1 MNFFKETPETP
12 SLPRKKRV
20 TFQGSVSVI
29 LIPCVAEYIQAKL
42 SLSIW
47 YSEAEL
53 DQLKSSLLSD
63 ISRFI
68 KEQADKGFVISPRDA
83 IRLYKDAPVSYSEHI
98 ESLDEP
104 GLVRGT
110 PVLGAAGL

>member
-1 MNFFKETPETP
+1 MNFFKETPEVP
-12 SLPRKKRV
+12 SMPRKKRV
-20 TFQGSVSVI
+20 TFQRNVSVI

-47 YSEAEL
+47 YSEEEL
-53 DQLKSSLLSD
+53 EQLKSSLLSD

-68 KEQADKGFVISPRDA
+68 KEQADQGIVLSPRDA
-83 IRLYKDAPVSYSEHI
+83 IRLFKDAPVSYSEHI
-98 ESLDEP
+98 ESLDRP

-110 PVLGAAGL
+110 SVVGTGF